1 MKNINIVC
9 EKCGSG
15 NVVADAYAEWDISS
29 QAWVMTA
36 VCDTVVCGE
45 CEDYC
50 RTIEECVFSKYMRD
64 WMNEHTND

>member
-1 MKNINIVC
+1 MTNINIVC

-50 RTIEECVFSKYMRD
+50 RTIEERVA
-64 WMNEHTND
+64 